1 MIKLVLVR
9 HGQSEWNKENRFT
22 GWTDVDLSVDG
33 LIEARLA
40 GKILNENGYTFDI
53 GYTSV
58 LKRAVRTIQIIL
70 HEMDL
75 LWIPVY
81 KSWMLNERHYGALQ
95 GLNKDETIKKYGEEQ
110 VYKWR
115 RFVDVRPPA
124 LTEDDERYPG
134 YEYKY
139 HTLSKEEIPLTENL
153 DDTEKRVLKYWFQFI
168 VPKMKSNQKVII
180 AAHGNTIRALVRY
193 LDKVPSNGIVNLNI
207 PTGTPLVYEL
217 NDDLKPIRHYYLGAN
232 GELKEK
238 DIAKNIPVIA
248 KPL

>member
-124 LTEDDERYPG
+124 LTISDERYPG
-134 YEYKY
+134 REYKY
-139 HTLSKEEIPLTENL
+139 HSLSKEELPLTENL
-153 DDTEKRVLKYWFQFI
+153 DDTEKRVLKYWFETI
-168 VPKMKSNQKVII
+168 VPKMKANQKVII

-232 GELKEK
+232 GELNEN
-238 DIAKNIPVIA
+238 DIAKNIPVIS
-248 KPL
+248 K